1 MKAAIFYRPHEP
13 LRIES
18 VTVDNPQ
25 DREVL
30 VRTAATGVCHSD
42 LHYVDGDLPGR
53 DHPMVMGHQQFPLR
67 PNIPIRAMSEGSLGT
82 I

>member
-1 MKAAIFYRPHEP
+1 MKAAIFRRPHEP
-13 LRIES
+13 LSIES
-18 VTVDNPQ
+18 VTVDKPQ

-53 DHPMVMGHQQFPLR
+53 SHGGSRTELR
-67 PNIPIRAMSEGSLGT
+67 WGLTIIRAKSSAKPAR
-82 I
+82 